1 MAASLGLELDKS
13 SVRLVTTL
21 SQNTA
26 PENSQNKS
34 TDVSYVQSW
43 NLRFLFRLVRFFKT
57 VPTVLSADGERR

>member
-21 SQNTA
+21 
-26 PENSQNKS
+26 SQNKS

>member
-21 SQNTA
+21 SQN
-26 PENSQNKS
+26 KS
-34 TDVSYVQSW
+34 TDVSYVQSS